1 VPSPSLLQRL
11 KERKLVQWAVAYL
24 AGAWVVYEG
33 TGTAFETWD
42 LPVLLVRSIH
52 VLLVIG
58 FFITLVLA
66 WYHGEKGR
74 QRVSGPELLMVAA
87 LLVVA
92 GAALTMVGPRETR
105 LPPPP
110 SGGDDR
116 PAIAVLPFD
125 NFSPDPG
132 DAYFADGM
140 QEQLVSTLSRIS
152 ALSLRGRTSVMRYRD
167 HPKPLPEIAEEL
179 GVTFILEGSARM
191 AGNQVRLTAQLIDA
205 GRDEHLWSGEYDRGL
220 SAVNILTVQSEIAQN
235 VASAVQAMLT
245 PEEYERIDAMPTENL
260 EAYTE
265 YLQGRYHWN
274 ERTEARLLTA
284 IEHFER
290 AVALDPEY
298 AMAYAGLADAWGPLP
313 YYSTVVEPMEAVAK
327 AEAAARKAL
336 DLDPTLAGPHA
347 LLAQLLYHQYYDWEA
362 AEEESRRALELGP
375 ENPTVRQWRATLLMP
390 LGKWEESLEEA
401 RRAVALDPF
410 APVLHATVGNVLMY
424 QREFPAAVR
433 QLQNILEMDPD
444 FSVAWW
450 YLSDVFL
457 WMGRYE
463 EAADARGHWALLSG
477 RDPADARAVAEAIA
491 HHLQTGNPA
500 ELPASAESEYTL
512 WEVARIC
519 AMAGQIER
527 SIDWLERGR
536 EQRVTGV
543 AWITVDPAFDTLRG
557 HPRFVAL
564 VREVGPNL

>member
-1 VPSPSLLQRL
+1 VPSHSLLQRL
-11 KERKLVQWAVAYL
+11 KERKLVQCALAYL
-24 AGAWVVYEG
+24 AGAWVL
-33 TGTAFETWD
+33 FEVSDAVGGRLGWPD
-42 LPVLLVRSIH
+42 ILYHGLLVLLGV
-52 VLLVIG
+52 G
-58 FFITLVLA
+58 FFITLILA
-66 WYHGEKGR
+66 WYHGEQGR

-92 GAALTMVGPRETR
+92 GVALTLVGPRETP
-105 LPPPP
+105 LPPLS
-110 SGGDDR
+110 SGGEDR

-167 HPKPLPEIAEEL
+167 NPKPLPEIAEEL
-179 GVTFILEGSARM
+179 GVTFVLEGSARM

-205 GRDEHLWSGEYDRGL
+205 GRDEHLWSGEYDREL
-220 SAVNILTVQSEIAQN
+220 SAANILTVQSEIAQS
-235 VASAVQAMLT
+235 VASALQAVLT
-245 PEEYERIDAMPTENL
+245 PEEYDRIEAMPTENL

-265 YLQGRYHWN
+265 YLRGRYHWN
-274 ERTEARLLTA
+274 ERTEAQLLTA

-347 LLAQLLYHQYYDWEA
+347 LLAQLLYHHYYDWEA

-375 ENPTVRQWRATLLMP
+375 ENPTVRQWRSTLLMP
-390 LGKWEESLEEA
+390 LGRWEESLEEA

-410 APVLHATVGNVLMY
+410 APVLHVSVGNVLMY
-424 QREFPAAVR
+424 RRDFPAAVR
-433 QLQNILEMDPD
+433 QLQNTLDLDPD

-450 YLSDVFL
+450 SLSDTFL

-463 EAADARGHWALLSG
+463 EAVDARGRWALLSG
-477 RDPADARAVAEAIA
+477 RDPANARAVAEAIA
-491 HHLQTGNPA
+491 HHLQTGDPA

-512 WEVARIC
+512 YEVARIY

-527 SIDWLERGR
+527 SVDWLERGR

-543 AWITVDPAFDTLRG
+543 AWITLDPAFDALRD